1 MKGPD
6 YAIHVVVACALL
18 LAVLA
23 VASGYGREDIE
34 YLKLLMQAVSVCL
47 LAGIMFILE
56 RMLRK
61 LR

>member
-1 MKGPD
+1 MKSPD

-18 LAVLA
+18 LAVLV
-23 VASGYGREDIE
+23 VASGYGRDDIA
-34 YLKLLMQAVSVCL
+34 YLGLLLHAVSVCL

-61 LR
+61 VK